1 MTGHPA
7 THARPAATDYDRR
20 MHRLTGCGMVTIYGT
35 LCDMQKTTVYLNE
48 GELAKL
54 KAMAVREQLKPA
66 ALIRKAISAFVD
78 TGDVGLP
85 QGTGKY
91 RSGSRNGS
99 TDRKSIL
106 RAAARKGRW

>member
-1 MTGHPA
+1 V
-7 THARPAATDYDRR
+7 Y
-20 MHRLTGCGMVTIYGT
+20 
-35 LCDMQKTTVYLNE
+35 KTTVYLAE

-54 KAMAVREQLKPA
+54 KAMAAREDVKPA
-66 ALIRKAISAFVD
+66 ALIRKAISLLVD
-78 TGDVGLP
+78 TGEVGLP